1 LESSQ
6 DDVSDDDP
14 IRSATGCVSLG
25 RGTCPTKRTRKRQD
39 SVALTFLEPEIVA
52 IKLRPIPPPLA
63 TETFDISSAPR
74 GQT

>member
-14 IRSATGCVSLG
+14 IRSA
-25 RGTCPTKRTRKRQD
+25 
-39 SVALTFLEPEIVA
+39 TFLEPEIVA